1 MNKVLPKTLS
11 RYLAVQAAYNLI
23 ISSDKDEII
32 DNFNSKSTSI
42 FIDFDKKIKKRNI
55 DKSFFLK
62 IFNNFC
68 DKKINIDELISKNLN
83 GKWKLKRLP
92 LVISAVL
99 SVAISEIIL
108 FPKTSI
114 KIIVSE
120 YLEIA
125 ESFHNVDEIKF
136 INAILDKIYKEIHN
150 EQQRIT
156 NN

>member
-11 RYLAVQAAYNLI
+11 RYLAVQAAYNLM
-23 ISSDKDEII
+23 ISPEKDEII
-32 DNFNSKSTSI
+32 DNFNAKNTSI
-42 FIDFDKKIKKRNI
+42 FIDFEKQIKKKNI

-62 IFNNFC
+62 IFKNFC

-83 GKWKLKRLP
+83 GKWSLRRLP
-92 LVISAVL
+92 LVVSAVL

-125 ESFHNVDEIKF
+125 ESFHNIDEIKF

-150 EQQRIT
+150 EK
-156 NN
+156 

>member
-1 MNKVLPKTLS
+1 MNKILPKTLS

-23 ISSDKDEII
+23 ISSEKDEII
-32 DNFNSKSTSI
+32 NNFNSKNTLI
-42 FIDFDKKIKKRNI
+42 FIDFEKQIKKKNI
-55 DKSFFLK
+55 NKSFFLK

-68 DKKINIDELISKNLN
+68 EKKISIDELISKNLN
-83 GKWKLKRLP
+83 GKWSLGRLP

-99 SVAISEIIL
+99 SVAVSEIIL

-125 ESFHNVDEIKF
+125 ESFHNIDEIKF
-136 INAILDKIYKEIHN
+136 INAILDKIYKEIHD
-150 EQQRIT
+150 ER
-156 NN
+156 

>member
-11 RYLAVQAAYNLI
+11 RYLAVQSVYNFI
-23 ISSDKDEII
+23 ISSEKDEII
-32 DNFNSKSTSI
+32 NNFNSKSTLI
-42 FIDFDKKIKKRNI
+42 FLDFEKQIKKKSIN
-55 DKSFFLK
+55 KSFFLK

-68 DKKINIDELISKNLN
+68 DKKISIDELISKNLN
-83 GKWKLKRLP
+83 GKWSLGRLP

-99 SVAISEIIL
+99 SVAVSEIIL

-125 ESFHNVDEIKF
+125 ESFHNIDEIKF
-136 INAILDKIYKEIHN
+136 INAILDKIYKEIHD
-150 EQQRIT
+150 ER
-156 NN
+156 

>member
-32 DNFNSKSTSI
+32 DNLKSTSI

-83 GKWKLKRLP
+83 GKWKLARLP
-92 LVISAVL
+92 IVISAVL

>member
-11 RYLAVQAAYNLI
+11 RYLAVQSVYNLI
-23 ISSDKDEII
+23 INSEKDEII
-32 DNFNSKSTSI
+32 NNFNSKNTLI
-42 FIDFDKKIKKRNI
+42 YIDFEKQIKKKNI
-55 DKSFFLK
+55 NRSFFLK

-83 GKWKLKRLP
+83 GKWSLGRLP
-92 LVISAVL
+92 LVVSAVL
-99 SVAISEIIL
+99 SVAVSEIIL

-125 ESFHNVDEIKF
+125 ESFHNIDEIKF
-136 INAILDKIYKEIHN
+136 INAILDKIYKEIHG
-150 EQQRIT
+150 ER
-156 NN
+156 

>member
-11 RYLAVQAAYNLI
+11 RYLAVQSVYNLI
-23 ISSDKDEII
+23 ICSEKDEII
-32 DNFNSKSTSI
+32 NNFNSKNTLI
-42 FIDFDKKIKKRNI
+42 FIDFEKQIKKKNI
-55 DKSFFLK
+55 NKSFFLK

-68 DKKINIDELISKNLN
+68 EKKISIDELISKNLN
-83 GKWKLKRLP
+83 GKWSLGRLP

-99 SVAISEIIL
+99 SVAVSEIIL

-125 ESFHNVDEIKF
+125 ESFHNIDEIKF
-136 INAILDKIYKEIHN
+136 INAILDKIYKEIHD
-150 EQQRIT
+150 ER
-156 NN
+156 

>member
-11 RYLAVQAAYNLI
+11 RYLAVQSVYNFI
-23 ISSDKDEII
+23 ISSEKDEII
-32 DNFNSKSTSI
+32 NNFNSKNTLI
-42 FIDFDKKIKKRNI
+42 FIDFEKQIKKKNI
-55 DKSFFLK
+55 NKSFFLK

-68 DKKINIDELISKNLN
+68 EKKISIDELISKNLN
-83 GKWKLKRLP
+83 GKWSLARLP

-99 SVAISEIIL
+99 SVAVSEIIL

-125 ESFHNVDEIKF
+125 ESFHNIDEIKF
-136 INAILDKIYKEIHN
+136 INAILDKIYKEIHG
-150 EQQRIT
+150 ER
-156 NN
+156 

>member
-11 RYLAVQAAYNLI
+11 RYLAVQSVYNLI
-23 ISSDKDEII
+23 ISSEKDEII
-32 DNFNSKSTSI
+32 NNFNSKNTLI
-42 FIDFDKKIKKRNI
+42 FIDFEKQIKKKNI
-55 DKSFFLK
+55 NKSFFLK

-68 DKKINIDELISKNLN
+68 EKKISIDELISKNLN
-83 GKWKLKRLP
+83 GKWSLGRLP

-99 SVAISEIIL
+99 SVAVSEIIL

-125 ESFHNVDEIKF
+125 ESFHNIDEIKF
-136 INAILDKIYKEIHN
+136 INAILDKIYKEIHD
-150 EQQRIT
+150 ER
-156 NN
+156 

>member
-11 RYLAVQAAYNLI
+11 RYLAVQSVYNLI
-23 ISSDKDEII
+23 ICSEKDEII
-32 DNFNSKSTSI
+32 NNFNSKNTLI
-42 FIDFDKKIKKRNI
+42 FIDFEKQIKKKNI
-55 DKSFFLK
+55 NKSFFLK

-68 DKKINIDELISKNLN
+68 EKKISINELISKNLN
-83 GKWKLKRLP
+83 GKWSLGRLP

-99 SVAISEIIL
+99 SVAVSEIIL

-125 ESFHNVDEIKF
+125 ESFHNIDEIKF
-136 INAILDKIYKEIHN
+136 INAILDKIYKEIHD
-150 EQQRIT
+150 ER
-156 NN
+156 

>member
-23 ISSDKDEII
+23 ISSEKDEII
-32 DNFNSKSTSI
+32 NNFNSKGTLI
-42 FIDFDKKIKKRNI
+42 FLDFEKQIKKKNI
-55 DKSFFLK
+55 NKSFFLI

-68 DKKINIDELISKNLN
+68 DKKISIDELISKNLN
-83 GKWKLKRLP
+83 GKWSLGRLP
-92 LVISAVL
+92 LVVSAVL
-99 SVAISEIIL
+99 SVAVSEIIL

-125 ESFHNVDEIKF
+125 ESFHNINEIKF

-150 EQQRIT
+150 ER
-156 NN
+156 

>member
-32 DNFNSKSTSI
+32 DNLKSTSI

-83 GKWKLKRLP
+83 GKWKLARLP

-136 INAILDKIYKEIHN
+136 INAILDKIYKEIHD

>member
-11 RYLAVQAAYNLI
+11 RYLAVQSVYNLI
-23 ISSDKDEII
+23 ISSEKEEII
-32 DNFNSKSTSI
+32 NNFNSKNTLI
-42 FIDFDKKIKKRNI
+42 FIDFEKQIKKKNI
-55 DKSFFLK
+55 NKSFFLK

-68 DKKINIDELISKNLN
+68 EKKISIDELISKNLN
-83 GKWKLKRLP
+83 GKWSLGRLP

-99 SVAISEIIL
+99 SVAVSEIIL

-125 ESFHNVDEIKF
+125 ESFHNIDEIKF
-136 INAILDKIYKEIHN
+136 INAILDKIYKEIHD
-150 EQQRIT
+150 ER
-156 NN
+156 

>member
-1 MNKVLPKTLS
+1 MNKILPKTLS
-11 RYLAVQAAYNLI
+11 RYLAVQAAYNLM
-23 ISSDKDEII
+23 ISSDKDKII
-32 DNFNSKSTSI
+32 DNFNSKNTSI
-42 FIDFDKKIKKRNI
+42 FIDFEKQIKKKNI
-55 DKSFFLK
+55 DKNFFLK

-83 GKWKLKRLP
+83 GKWSLGRLP

-150 EQQRIT
+150 E
-156 NN
+156 

>member
-11 RYLAVQAAYNLI
+11 RYLAVQSVYNFI
-23 ISSDKDEII
+23 ISSEKDEII
-32 DNFNSKSTSI
+32 NNFNSKNTLI
-42 FIDFDKKIKKRNI
+42 FIDFEKQIKKKNI
-55 DKSFFLK
+55 NKSFFLK

-68 DKKINIDELISKNLN
+68 EKKISIDELISKNLN
-83 GKWKLKRLP
+83 GKWSLARLP

-99 SVAISEIIL
+99 SVAVSEIIL

-125 ESFHNVDEIKF
+125 ESFHNIDEIKF
-136 INAILDKIYKEIHN
+136 INAILDKIYKEIHD
-150 EQQRIT
+150 E
-156 NN
+156 

>member
-1 MNKVLPKTLS
+1 MNKILPKTLS

-23 ISSDKDEII
+23 ISSEKDEII
-32 DNFNSKSTSI
+32 NNFNSKSTLI
-42 FIDFDKKIKKRNI
+42 FLDFEKQIKKKNI
-55 DKSFFLK
+55 NKSFFLK

-68 DKKINIDELISKNLN
+68 DKKISIDELISKNLN
-83 GKWKLKRLP
+83 GKWSLGRLP
-92 LVISAVL
+92 IVVSAVL
-99 SVAISEIIL
+99 SVAVSEIIL

-125 ESFHNVDEIKF
+125 QSFHNIDEIKF

-150 EQQRIT
+150 E
-156 NN
+156 